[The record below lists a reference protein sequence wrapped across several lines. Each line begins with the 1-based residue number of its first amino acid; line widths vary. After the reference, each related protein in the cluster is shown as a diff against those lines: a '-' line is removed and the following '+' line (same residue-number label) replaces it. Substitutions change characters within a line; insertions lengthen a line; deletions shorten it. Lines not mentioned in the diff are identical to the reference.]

1 MYRLGH
7 YGVSLIVFTPL
18 GLALVLAGEP
28 ELAAVT
34 GAVML
39 WLAMLPDVDHR
50 IPGLRHRGPT
60 HTLVFALVVGT
71 VLAALGVVVPH
82 ELDPVVQLG
91 LGVFGFVVGFVSV
104 LAHLAADLLTPMGV
118 QLLWPFSRRRYS
130 LELVR
135 ADSPLANYALLL
147 GGVLL
152 AGGVIGAA
160 LTL

>member
-7 YGVSLIVFTPL
+7 YGVSLIAFTPL
-18 GLALVLAGEP
+18 GLALVVVGEP

-71 VLAALGVVVPH
+71 AFAALGVVVPH
-82 ELDPVVQLG
+82 ELDAVVQLG
-91 LGVFGFVVGFVSV
+91 FGVFGFVVGAVSV
-104 LAHLAADLLTPMGV
+104 LAHLAADLLTPAGV
-118 QLLWPFSRRRYS
+118 QLLWPFSRRRYT
-130 LELVR
+130 LGLVR

-147 GGVLL
+147 VGVVVS
-152 AGGVIGAA
+152 GGVIGAA
-160 LTL
+160 MMM

>member
-7 YGVSLIVFTPL
+7 YGVSLIVFTPI
-18 GLALVLAGEP
+18 GLALVVVEQP

-71 VLAALGVVVPH
+71 ALACLGVVVPH
-82 ELDPVVQLG
+82 ELDPMVQLG
-91 LGVFGFVVGFVSV
+91 LGVFGFVIGVVSV
-104 LAHLAADLLTPMGV
+104 LAHLVADLLTPTGV

-130 LELVR
+130 LDVVC
-135 ADSPLANYALLL
+135 ADNPLANYALLVA
-147 GGVLL
+147 GVAV

-160 LTL
+160 LVL